1 MKLNTTR
8 CHVCEGEM
16 SLRRLA
22 LTEGEEHGV
31 RLHIE
36 DMPVMVCAKGHK
48 RFVVPDFAVKLMEAL
63 MDDDRL
69 IPVSPASQR
78 GLLRKRY
85 CCPECSNEL
94 QGGANPVGAKRVL
107 ELGGLDAFGVSVEV
121 PKLRCS
127 SCGRDYVPPGE
138 VVFGDL
144 MKASA
149 HAFRAA
155 AVSAT

>member
-16 SLRRLA
+16 QLRTLA
-22 LTEGEEHGV
+22 PTEGEEHGV
-31 RLHIE
+31 RMQIE
-36 DMPVMVCAKGHK
+36 GMPVMECAQGHK
-48 RFVVPDFAVKLMEAL
+48 RFVTPDFAVKLMEAL
-63 MDDDRL
+63 VRDSHL
-69 IPVSPASQR
+69 VPVGPASQR

-85 CCPECSNEL
+85 CCPECSKEL
-94 QGGANPVGAKRVL
+94 QGGASSVEAQRVL
-107 ELGGLDAFGVSVEV
+107 ELGGLDAFGVRVAM

-127 SCGRDYVPPGE
+127 ACGRDYVPPGD

-144 MKASA
+144 MQASA